1 MSHLLEINGSDLI
14 YDSLKEVKLLTKDY
28 YPDEEAEQ

>member
-1 MSHLLEINGSDLI
+1 MHLLETDSADLT

-28 YPDEEAEQ
+28 YEDEEAEQ